1 MNRNSDNQND
11 ILRDLG
17 ATTRMGFEMLRNQPL
32 GAQAL
37 QTLRRSPI
45 INDQLTKLKATMLRP
60 TKILLLAI
68 AGLWLIEAID
78 LVQPWLTFDW
88 YGIHP
93 RTLIGLPGILLAPF
107 LHAGFGHLLAN
118 TVPLFILGWL
128 VLLRRR
134 QDLLI
139 VSLTAIIVS
148 GLGVWLFGGSNTVH
162 IGASGVIFGLL
173 GYLLARGYFERSVA
187 AILLA
192 VLAFFLYGGM
202 VWGVLPGRDGVSWLA
217 HLFGLIGGVAAAYLL
232 THRPNLS
239 AVERR

>member
-1 MNRNSDNQND
+1 
-11 ILRDLG
+11 
-17 ATTRMGFEMLRNQPL
+17 MLRNQPL